1 MKHQP
6 MLGGRHRIDSFA
18 MKRREHDADAGKG
31 AVEQDKPGQPNN
43 NSMRD
48 QLPHRPND
56 KRISGNDS
64 DFPEPG
70 SSPEH
75 SGEREE

>member
-1 MKHQP
+1 MKYQP
-6 MLGGRHRIDSFA
+6 TLPGCHRIDSLA

-31 AVEQDKPGQPNN
+31 AVEQDKPGQPSN
-43 NSMRD
+43 NSMQD

-70 SSPEH
+70 PSPEH
-75 SGEREE
+75 SGEREN

>member
-1 MKHQP
+1 MKNNH
-6 MLGGRHRIDSFA
+6 
-18 MKRREHDADAGKG
+18 HDADESKG
-31 AVEQDKPGQPNN
+31 AVEQDAPGDPSN

-64 DFPEPG
+64 DFPG
-70 SSPEH
+70 RGQHPEH
-75 SGEREE
+75 SGEPEE

>member
-1 MKHQP
+1 MTKQ
-6 MLGGRHRIDSFA
+6 
-18 MKRREHDADAGKG
+18 REHDADEGKG

-75 SGEREE
+75 SGEPEE

>member
-1 MKHQP
+1 MTNKNN
-6 MLGGRHRIDSFA
+6 
-18 MKRREHDADAGKG
+18 DADVSKG

-43 NSMRD
+43 NSMQG

-70 SSPEH
+70 ENPEH